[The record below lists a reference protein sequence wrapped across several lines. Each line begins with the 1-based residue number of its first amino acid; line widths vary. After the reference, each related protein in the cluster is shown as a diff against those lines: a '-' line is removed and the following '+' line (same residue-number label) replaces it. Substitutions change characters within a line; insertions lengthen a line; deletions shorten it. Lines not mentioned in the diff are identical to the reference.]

1 MLFPEPSEMDHVL
14 AGKLFTHPEV
24 AARLRLMRGMIEDH
38 KSVLLFTNTR
48 SIAEVLAS
56 RFKIWD
62 IDFPV
67 SIHHGSLA
75 KPSRIT
81 AERGLKDGQLRG
93 LIATSSLELGID
105 VGRIDYVIQYMS
117 PHQVTR
123 LIQRVGRSGHSVGK
137 MADGVIIA
145 SDSDDALE
153 ALVVA
158 RRALSEDLEE
168 VSVPEKPLD
177 ALCHQLAGLLIQNG
191 KCDDNEL
198 VELISKAFQD
208 RNLTEEDVASVV

>member
-1 MLFPEPSEMDHVL
+1 
-14 AGKLFTHPEV
+14 
-24 AARLRLMRGMIEDH
+24 MREMIEGH

-48 SIAEVLAS
+48 SIAEVLTS

-62 IDFPV
+62 IEFPV

-81 AERGLKDGQLRG
+81 AERGLKDGQLSG

-123 LIQRVGRSGHSVGK
+123 LIQRVGRSGHSIGQ
-137 MADGVIIA
+137 MADGVIITM
-145 SDSDDALE
+145 DPDDTLE
-153 ALVVA
+153 AMVIA
-158 RRALSEDLEE
+158 RRALDEE
-168 VSVPEKPLD
+168 MEFVTVPDKPLD
-177 ALCHQLAGLLIQNG
+177 ALSH
-191 KCDDNEL
+191 
-198 VELISKAFQD
+198 
-208 RNLTEEDVASVV
+208 